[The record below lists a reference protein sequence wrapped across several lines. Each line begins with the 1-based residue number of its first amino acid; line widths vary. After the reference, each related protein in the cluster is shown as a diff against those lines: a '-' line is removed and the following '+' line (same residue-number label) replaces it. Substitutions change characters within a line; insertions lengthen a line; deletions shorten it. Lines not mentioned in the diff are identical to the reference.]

1 MLFKSPAQYELWAD
15 LSQQNRH
22 LRRNNW
28 LHWGVHLSLVFLVSV
43 MAFRPLVAIRVDSLG
58 RAALVEAV
66 TPANAPGPEEAQ
78 HVAQLVSQF
87 LLEVTSGA
95 VQRDL
100 GKALNLMTV
109 PFGHAYREKVKD
121 DTALAAL
128 DKGNVRTVLTF
139 DTASTE
145 VKVQKDEQGRA
156 AKYFVTQLARL
167 DVYRADVLTA
177 PILSRPVVIRTTLL
191 VVPRSR
197 GTLNGLL
204 VDFFEKE
211 FLEDRKAAPSLTTTP
226 LPPPSQEK
234 P

>member
-1 MLFKSPAQYELWAD
+1 MLFSKPTQYELWAD
-15 LSQQNRH
+15 LSLQNRH

-28 LHWGVHLSLVFLVSV
+28 LHWGVHLVLVCLVAL

-58 RAALVEAV
+58 RATMVEPV
-66 TPANAPGPEEAQ
+66 TAANAPGPEEAQ
-78 HVAQLVSQF
+78 HVSQLVAQY

-95 VQRDL
+95 VQRDV
-100 GKALNLMTV
+100 GKALALMTL
-109 PFGHAYREKVKD
+109 PFGQAYREKVKD

-139 DTASTE
+139 DGETTE
-145 VKVQKDEQGRA
+145 VKAQKDEAGRVV
-156 AKYFVTQLARL
+156 KYFVTQLARL
-167 DVYRADVLTA
+167 DVYRADVLTS
-177 PILSRPVVIRTTLL
+177 PVLSRPVVLRTTLL

-211 FLEDRKAAPSLTTTP
+211 FLEERKAAPSLTTTP
-226 LPPPSQEK
+226 LPPQEK

>member
-1 MLFKSPAQYELWAD
+1 MLFKTPTQYELWAD
-15 LSQQNRH
+15 LALQNRH

-28 LHWGVHLSLVFLVSV
+28 LHWAVHGALVFLVAV

-58 RAALVEAV
+58 RASLAESVA
-66 TPANAPGPEEAQ
+66 PANGPGPEEAQ
-78 HVAQLVSQF
+78 HVSQLVSQY

-100 GKALNLMTV
+100 GKALGLMTV
-109 PFGHAYREKVKD
+109 PFGQAYREKVKD

-128 DKGNVRTVLTF
+128 DKGNVRTALTF
-139 DTASTE
+139 DADSTE
-145 VKVQKDEQGRA
+145 VKAQKDEQGRVV
-156 AKYFVTQLARL
+156 KYFVTQLARL
-167 DVYRADVLTA
+167 DVFRADVLTA
-177 PILSRPVVIRTTLL
+177 PVLSRPVVLRTTLI

-211 FLEDRKAAPSLTTTP
+211 FLEERKAAPSLTTTP
-226 LPPPSQEK
+226 LPQEK